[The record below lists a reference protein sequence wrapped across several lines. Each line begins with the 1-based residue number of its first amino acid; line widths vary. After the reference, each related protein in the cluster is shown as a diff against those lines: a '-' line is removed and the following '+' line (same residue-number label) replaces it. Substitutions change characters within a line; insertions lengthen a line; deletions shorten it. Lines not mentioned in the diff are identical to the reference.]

1 MDRKASYATQ
11 SNSLPTLLD
20 KPSIM
25 AGFSCVDGS
34 IGGIDLVR
42 LLLEGRKRGSGGEKA
57 TPYTNL
63 TGNMALTDGHYQFR
77 QIKLAGKQLS
87 ASGEVDMAANKTLS
101 GNITA
106 DFAVKSRKL
115 HGQLT
120 LSGSRKQP
128 QLQ

>member
-1 MDRKASYATQ
+1 MKASYAAQ

-20 KPSIM
+20 KPSIK
-25 AGFSCVDGS
+25 ADFSCLDGS
-34 IGGIDLVR
+34 VGGADLVR

-87 ASGEVDMAANKTLS
+87 ASGEADMTPNKALS
-101 GNITA
+101 GKITA

-120 LSGSRKQP
+120 LSGTLKQP